1 MIKFEDFPTFW
12 TFMYWLDPLHYA
24 LEGLVTT
31 QFNRDHTVV
40 TITGSPLTTTASQY
54 VESFYS
60 EMRYSHRGLDVLA
73 LLLFMVALRYVPV
86 LSLYLPSSYLC
97 HSLLRFLF
105 FFSFLPYYSIFL
117 FRIIT
122 YFALKYIHHEK
133 R

>member
-86 LSLYLPSSYLC
+86 LSLYFPPVIFAILYCASYFSFRSCLII
-97 HSLLRFLF
+97 RF
-105 FFSFLPYYSIFL
+105 FFSGSSRTLP
-117 FRIIT
+117 
-122 YFALKYIHHEK
+122 
-133 R
+133 